1 MLFDLII
8 AWYLLI
14 KTIISAQG
22 YDKFLLSAVE
32 MHAEMLDWNVH
43 ASVPLSG
50 DMFTG

>member
-1 MLFDLII
+1 MLAKLQLQSTDLKSNI
-8 AWYLLI
+8 
-14 KTIISAQG
+14 
-22 YDKFLLSAVE
+22 SAVE